1 MADAGA
7 VDGAAAAAVDATT
20 TTTAPAGSA
29 RPPLDPRAAL
39 LPSPPPGAAPACAR
53 CARPARRPRD
63 CEHTGWAVHCTEC
76 YVEIHYYLNEPAAG
90 ADAG

>member
-7 VDGAAAAAVDATT
+7 VDAAATT
-20 TTTAPAGSA
+20 TTTTTTTPGPA
-29 RPPLDPRAAL
+29 RRPLDSRAAL
-39 LPSPPPGAAPACAR
+39 LPSRLSPGAAPACAR
-53 CARPARRPRD
+53 CGRPARRPRD

>member
-7 VDGAAAAAVDATT
+7 VDAAAAAATT
-20 TTTAPAGSA
+20 TTTTPAGPPR
-29 RPPLDPRAAL
+29 RPMDSRAAL
-39 LPSPPPGAAPACAR
+39 LPSRLSPGAAPTCAR
-53 CARPARRPRD
+53 CGRPARRPRD

>member
-7 VDGAAAAAVDATT
+7 VDAATI
-20 TTTAPAGSA
+20 TTTAPAGPA
-29 RPPLDPRAAL
+29 RRPMDSRAAL
-39 LPSPPPGAAPACAR
+39 LPSRPPPAAAPR
-53 CARPARRPRD
+53 CTRCGRPARRPRD